1 MLTGWDSHRQYHF
14 RVRAVLATVGND
26 TWSAYRDT
34 IGPWS
39 TM

>member
-1 MLTGWDSHRQYHF
+1 MLTGRDSHRQYHF
-14 RVRAVLATVGND
+14 QARAHVGDGGND